1 MARPTWKGSIVF
13 GLVRVPVQLYRAT
26 RAQDVRFHLLH
37 DEDGARIKQQ
47 RVCSLD
53 GQEVDWDHIVKGY
66 EVAKGEHVVVTDE
79 ELEAFAMRPSKAIE
93 IEAFVDLDSIDPIY
107 LGGTDYLVPEPD
119 ALKAYHLLAEVLAEE
134 GKAGIARM
142 TLRTKESL
150 VLVRAEGPRL
160 LLTEVNRAE
169 EVVPWER
176 VGPLEAPAEA
186 SELERKMA
194 VQLVDAMS
202 APFAPEKFPDES
214 RARLKEMLRKK
225 IEGEEIVAAPEA
237 PLPSRVISLVDALQR
252 SLDARATQQ
261 ELPPAQREAPA
272 RARPRS
278 TRGGSARRTR
288 ATRSTKK

>member
-13 GLVRVPVQLYRAT
+13 GLVRVPIQLYRST
-26 RAQDVRFHLLH
+26 KAQDVRFHMLH
-37 DEDGARIKQQ
+37 DADGARIKQQ

-53 GQEVDWDHIVKGY
+53 GEEVEWDHIVKGY

-79 ELEAFAMRPSKAIE
+79 ELEKFAVRPSRAIE
-93 IEAFVDLDSIDPIY
+93 IESFVDLADIDPVY
-107 LGGTDYLVPEPD
+107 QGGTDYLVPEPD
-119 ALKAYHLLAEVLAEE
+119 ALKAYHLLAEVLEKE

-150 VLVRAEGPRL
+150 VAVRAEGGKL
-160 LLTEVNRAE
+160 LLTGLNRDE

-194 VQLVDAMS
+194 LQLVDAMS
-202 APFAPEKFPDES
+202 APFEPRKYPDEA

-225 IEGEEIVAAPEA
+225 IEGEEIVAVPEA

-252 SLDARATQQ
+252 SLEARSSEGAA
-261 ELPPAQREAPA
+261 EPKAGEREAA
-272 RARPRS
+272 RARPRA
-278 TRGGSARRTR
+278 TRRTA
-288 ATRSTKK
+288 ATRTRRAAKK

>member
-13 GLVRVPVQLYRAT
+13 GLVRVPIQLYRST
-26 RAQDVRFHLLH
+26 KAQDVRFHMLH
-37 DEDGARIKQQ
+37 DADGARIKQQ

-53 GQEVDWDHIVKGY
+53 GEEVEWDHIVKGY

-79 ELEAFAMRPSKAIE
+79 ELETFAVRPSRAIE
-93 IEAFVDLDSIDPIY
+93 IESFVDLADIDPVY
-107 LGGTDYLVPEPD
+107 QGGTDYLVPEPD
-119 ALKAYHLLAEVLAEE
+119 ALKAYHLLAEVLEKE

-150 VLVRAEGPRL
+150 VAVRAEGGRL
-160 LLTEVNRAE
+160 LLTGLNRDE

-194 VQLVDAMS
+194 LQLVGAMS
-202 APFAPEKFPDES
+202 APFEPRKYPDEA

-225 IEGEEIVAAPEA
+225 IEGEEIVAVPEA

-252 SLDARATQQ
+252 SLEARSEQGGA
-261 ELPPAQREAPA
+261 EPKAGEREGT
-272 RARPRS
+272 RARPRA
-278 TRGGSARRTR
+278 TRRTPASRTRR
-288 ATRSTKK
+288 AAKK

>member
-26 RAQDVRFHLLH
+26 HAQDVRFHMLH
-37 DEDGARIKQQ
+37 DADGARIKQL

-53 GQEVDWDHIVKGY
+53 GEEVEWEHIVKGY

-93 IEAFVDLDSIDPIY
+93 IGAFVDLAEIDPVY
-107 LGGTDYLVPEPD
+107 QGGTDYLVPEPD
-119 ALKAYHLLAEVLAEE
+119 ALKAYHLLAEVLERE

-150 VLVRAEGPRL
+150 VAIRAEGGKL
-160 LLTEVNRAE
+160 LLTGLNRQE

-176 VGPLEAPAEA
+176 VGPLEEPAEA
-186 SELERKMA
+186 SDLERKMA
-194 VQLVDAMS
+194 QQLVEAMS
-202 APFAPEKFPDES
+202 APFEPHRYPDEA
-214 RARLKEMLRKK
+214 RARLKELLRKK
-225 IEGEEIVAAPEA
+225 IEGEEIVAVPEA

-252 SLDARATQQ
+252 SLEA
-261 ELPPAQREAPA
+261 REAEGAAAPRSGGREGA

-278 TRGGSARRTR
+278 TRRTPASRTGR
-288 ATRSTKK
+288 AAKK

>member
-26 RAQDVRFHLLH
+26 RAQDVHFHMLH
-37 DEDGARIKQQ
+37 DADGARIKQQ

-79 ELEAFAMRPSKAIE
+79 ELEAFAVRPSKAIE
-93 IEAFVDLDSIDPIY
+93 IESFVDLADIDPVY
-107 LGGTDYLVPEPD
+107 QSSTDYLVPEPD
-119 ALKAYHLLAEVLAEE
+119 ALKAYHLLAEVLATQ

-150 VLVRAEGPRL
+150 VAVRAENARL
-160 LLTEVNRAE
+160 LLTGLARDE
-169 EVVPWER
+169 EVIPWER
-176 VGPLEAPAEA
+176 VGPLEEPAEA

-202 APFAPEKFPDES
+202 GPFEPRKYPDES

-225 IEGEEIVAAPEA
+225 IEGEEIVAVPEA

-252 SLDARATQQ
+252 SLEARGSQGAPK
-261 ELPPAQREAPA
+261 EPEEREGA

-278 TRGGSARRTR
+278 TRRTAPSRTR
-288 ATRSTKK
+288 RAAKK